1 MTIMPG
7 FDRHPNEVPLLGRL
21 LVAFGEIEVTLAVV
35 VGTVGLGNLERGLR
49 AIYKVAGMASRLE
62 LADALLQPKFL
73 EAGLDADYTNNREAI
88 LHCKTLRN
96 QFAHCIWADD
106 SGGLYFTDLERA
118 ADRGNMLHF
127 NWRHVDATLLT
138 EQLEYFDNTLA
149 GVISLENRWLRWA
162 GKKPSYDAPMPKALD
177 RPPAHNPPSQHVPQW
192 ISEEEKRIH
201 LELAQEVENIG
212 QQPQLPPS
220 VLRLTREEWAAKDA
234 KDARLAGESPA

>member
-21 LVAFGEIEVTLAVV
+21 LVAFGEIEV
-35 VGTVGLGNLERGLR
+35 
-49 AIYKVAGMASRLE
+49 
-62 LADALLQPKFL
+62 
-73 EAGLDADYTNNREAI
+73 
-88 LHCKTLRN
+88 
-96 QFAHCIWADD
+96 
-106 SGGLYFTDLERA
+106 
-118 ADRGNMLHF
+118 
-127 NWRHVDATLLT
+127 
-138 EQLEYFDNTLA
+138 EYFDNTLA

-234 KDARLAGESPA
+234 KDAHLSGESPA